1 MSLPRFFE
9 AAYTMSPER
18 HWLPARCAHAFTRW
32 LGYGNVR
39 VDGHVERR
47 VNEAEAAIVRRIF
60 EMYAERF
67 G

>member
-1 MSLPRFFE
+1 
-9 AAYTMSPER
+9 MSPER